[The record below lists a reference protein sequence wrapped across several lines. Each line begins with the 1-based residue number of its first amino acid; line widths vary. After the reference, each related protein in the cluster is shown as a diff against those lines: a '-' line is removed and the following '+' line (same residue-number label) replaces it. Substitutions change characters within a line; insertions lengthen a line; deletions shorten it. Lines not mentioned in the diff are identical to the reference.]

1 MMLSMYEEVKK
12 LISDL
17 ENKISGL
24 EKGIEGLKSDLTQT
38 FTHNFDELINKQE
51 EAKVD
56 EPKEEQKE
64 ILEDF

>member
-1 MMLSMYEEVKK
+1 MDEEVKK
-12 LISDL
+12 LIIGL

-38 FTHNFDELINKQE
+38 FTHNFAKLINKQE
-51 EAKVD
+51 EAKED
-56 EPKEEQKE
+56 QPKEETKE

>member
-1 MMLSMYEEVKK
+1 MEEDIKK
-12 LISDL
+12 LINDL

-38 FTHNFDELINKQE
+38 FTHNFDKLINKQE
-51 EAKVD
+51 ETKT
-56 EPKEEQKE
+56 EQPKEEQKE

>member
-1 MMLSMYEEVKK
+1 MEEEIKK
-12 LISDL
+12 LVVDL
-17 ENKISGL
+17 ENKLSNL

-38 FTHNFDELINKQE
+38 FTHNFDKLINKQE

-56 EPKEEQKE
+56 EPKEETKE

>member
-1 MMLSMYEEVKK
+1 MDEEVKK

-38 FTHNFDELINKQE
+38 FTHNFDKLINKQE
-51 EAKVD
+51 EVKED
-56 EPKEEQKE
+56 QPKEEQKE

>member
-1 MMLSMYEEVKK
+1 MDEEVKK

-24 EKGIEGLKSDLTQT
+24 EKGIEGLKTDLTQT
-38 FTHNFDELINKQE
+38 FTHNFDKLINKQE
-51 EAKVD
+51 EAKQED
-56 EPKEEQKE
+56 QPKEEAKE

>member
-1 MMLSMYEEVKK
+1 MDEEVKK

-38 FTHNFDELINKQE
+38 FTHNFDKLINKQE
-51 EAKVD
+51 ETKT
-56 EPKEEQKE
+56 EQPKEEAKE

>member
-1 MMLSMYEEVKK
+1 MDEEVKK

-38 FTHNFDELINKQE
+38 FTHNFDKLINKQE

-56 EPKEEQKE
+56 EPKEETKE

>member
-1 MMLSMYEEVKK
+1 MEEEIKK
-12 LISDL
+12 LVVDL

-38 FTHNFDELINKQE
+38 FTHNFDKLINKQE
-51 EAKVD
+51 EAK
-56 EPKEEQKE
+56 EEQPKEEQKE

>member
-1 MMLSMYEEVKK
+1 MDEEVKK
-12 LISDL
+12 LITDL

-38 FTHNFDELINKQE
+38 FTHNFDKLINKQE
-51 EAKVD
+51 EAKED
-56 EPKEEQKE
+56 QPKEETKE

>member
-1 MMLSMYEEVKK
+1 MDEEVKK

-24 EKGIEGLKSDLTQT
+24 AKGIEGLKSDLTQT
-38 FTHNFDELINKQE
+38 FTHNFDKLINKQE
-51 EAKVD
+51 EAK
-56 EPKEEQKE
+56 EEQPKEETKE

>member
-1 MMLSMYEEVKK
+1 MDEEVKK

-24 EKGIEGLKSDLTQT
+24 EKGIEGLKTDLTQT
-38 FTHNFDELINKQE
+38 FTHNFDKLINKQE
-51 EAKVD
+51 EAKEVQ
-56 EPKEEQKE
+56 PKEETKE

>member
-1 MMLSMYEEVKK
+1 MDEEVKK

-38 FTHNFDELINKQE
+38 FTYNFDKLINKQE
-51 EAKVD
+51 ETKT
-56 EPKEEQKE
+56 EQPKEEQKE

>member
-1 MMLSMYEEVKK
+1 MDEEVKK

-38 FTHNFDELINKQE
+38 FTHNFDKLINKQE
-51 EAKVD
+51 ETKT
-56 EPKEEQKE
+56 EQPKEEQKE

>member
-1 MMLSMYEEVKK
+1 MDEEVKK

-38 FTHNFDELINKQE
+38 FTHNFDKLINKQE
-51 EAKVD
+51 EAKED
-56 EPKEEQKE
+56 QPKEEEKK
-64 ILEDF
+64 LEDF

>member
-1 MMLSMYEEVKK
+1 MDEEVKK

-17 ENKISGL
+17 ENKMSGL

-38 FTHNFDELINKQE
+38 FTYNFDKLINKQE
-51 EAKVD
+51 EAK
-56 EPKEEQKE
+56 EEQPKEEQKE

>member
-1 MMLSMYEEVKK
+1 MDEEVKK

-38 FTHNFDELINKQE
+38 FTHNFDKLINKQE
-51 EAKVD
+51 EAKED
-56 EPKEEQKE
+56 QPKEETKE

>member
-1 MMLSMYEEVKK
+1 MEEDIKK

-17 ENKISGL
+17 ENKINNV

-38 FTHNFDELINKQE
+38 FTHNFDKLINKQE
-51 EAKVD
+51 EQKQ
-56 EPKEEQKE
+56 EEQPKEEQKE

>member
-1 MMLSMYEEVKK
+1 MDEEVKK

-17 ENKISGL
+17 ENKINGL

-38 FTHNFDELINKQE
+38 FTHNFDKLINKQE

>member
-1 MMLSMYEEVKK
+1 MDEEVKK

-38 FTHNFDELINKQE
+38 FTHNFDKLINKQE
-51 EAKVD
+51 EVKED
-56 EPKEEQKE
+56 QPKEEAKE

>member
-1 MMLSMYEEVKK
+1 MDEEVKK

-38 FTHNFDELINKQE
+38 FTHNFDKLINKQE
-51 EAKVD
+51 EAK
-56 EPKEEQKE
+56 EEQPKEEQQE

>member
-1 MMLSMYEEVKK
+1 MDEEVKK

-38 FTHNFDELINKQE
+38 FTHNFDKLINKQE
-51 EAKVD
+51 EAKT
-56 EPKEEQKE
+56 EQPKEEQKE

>member
-1 MMLSMYEEVKK
+1 MDEEVKK

-38 FTHNFDELINKQE
+38 FTYNFDKLINKQE
-51 EAKVD
+51 ETKT
-56 EPKEEQKE
+56 EQPKEETKE

>member
-1 MMLSMYEEVKK
+1 MDEEVKK

-38 FTHNFDELINKQE
+38 FTHNFDKLINKQE
-51 EAKVD
+51 EAK
-56 EPKEEQKE
+56 EEQPKEEQKE

>member
-1 MMLSMYEEVKK
+1 MDEEVKK

-38 FTHNFDELINKQE
+38 FTHNFDKLINKQE
-51 EAKVD
+51 EAK
-56 EPKEEQKE
+56 EEQQR
-64 ILEDF
+64 